1 LAKNI
6 APRPSHDPGRSAR
19 SNLDRD
25 DDQQLRVY
33 LRGDLEIPPDGGTRV
48 DSGWFNSSHWNRCR
62 PLNASRG
69 PLKERQRAARPW
81 VNLIHSWRGA
91 VRLAVA
97 IGVSYFLASRLGMF
111 FRAEP
116 EGLAVFSPA
125 AGIATGALIAFGAAA
140 RLPAASAVVCATI
153 ACSLIDCSLMMG
165 RSPWLA
171 IPLSLANAGQPLITA
186 WLIDR
191 WFGDDFKLEDV
202 RRVVGFLV
210 ASTIGAAV
218 AGAAA
223 AVAINLFEPATL
235 PFNVWRLWFASCLLG
250 IITIAPLFI
259 GLVHAVRQGLPRRE
273 LIEGA
278 IALMTL
284 AALSA
289 FLVLLPRGAW
299 ATALPVAVAFP
310 VLLWVA
316 VRCRPLFSAAATFV
330 VTLTVV
336 LLTTFNMGHFA
347 DASIPAADRMLAAQ
361 TIVLA
366 GALLTLVLTALFSER
381 RRSEAELRQSKERLQ
396 LALDGA
402 ELGAFSADLAT
413 GRLECDSRAAQIHGY
428 MKAPMTIKE
437 SRRFVHQDDLLRI
450 EADLA
455 QALQAGRAW
464 NVEYRV
470 VPPPNHPHAGETRW
484 IAVESSI
491 VRGPRGSA
499 VGLLGVTRDI
509 TPHKRAEQALAER
522 NAQLALAG
530 PAALVGSYAYD
541 VDAGKLQI
549 SEGYAAIH
557 GLPEGTNETTIREW
571 LARVHSEDVAH
582 VKSFRDQMFA
592 EKRRLGK
599 LEYRILRSDGE
610 VRWIERRNSVSYSV
624 DGRPERVVGVS
635 IDVSERK
642 RAEQYQRTLN
652 AELDHRVK
660 NILATVGAIIAQ
672 TREASASQADFV
684 AGLNHRIESLAR
696 THELLSETHWHD
708 VPLVEIIRR
717 ELAPYRARNTDIGGP
732 NLTLKAEAAQG
743 VAMVLHELTTNAA
756 KYGALSSGNG
766 RVTVQWRWLQN
777 GLLDRLVIDWQEIDG
792 PPVRGT
798 NQSSYGTNI
807 IRELIPFELGGSVE
821 LSFATEGAKCRIEIP
836 GEWANR
842 TADTAN
848 VLKSP
853 GIPSLSTNRH

>member
-1 LAKNI
+1 
-6 APRPSHDPGRSAR
+6 
-19 SNLDRD
+19 
-25 DDQQLRVY
+25 
-33 LRGDLEIPPDGGTRV
+33 
-48 DSGWFNSSHWNRCR
+48 
-62 PLNASRG
+62 
-69 PLKERQRAARPW
+69 
-81 VNLIHSWRGA
+81 
-91 VRLAVA
+91 
-97 IGVSYFLASRLGMF
+97 M
-111 FRAEP
+111 
-116 EGLAVFSPA
+116 FSPA
-125 AGIATGALIAFGAAA
+125 AGIATGALIALGSAA
-140 RLPAASAVVCATI
+140 RLPVASAVVCATI
-153 ACSLIDCSLMMG
+153 ACSLIECSLMMG
-165 RSPWLA
+165 RSPWLS

-186 WLIDR
+186 WLIER
-191 WFGDDFKLEDV
+191 WFGDHFKLEDV

-218 AGAAA
+218 AAAAA
-223 AVAINLFEPATL
+223 AVAISLFEPAAS
-235 PFNVWRLWFASCLLG
+235 PFNVRRLWFASSLLG
-250 IITIAPLFI
+250 IITIAPLLI
-259 GLVHAVRQGLPRRE
+259 GLGATVRQQLSRHE

-278 IALMTL
+278 IALLTL
-284 AALSA
+284 AALST

-316 VRCRPLFSAAATFV
+316 VRCRPLFAAAATFV

-336 LLTTFNMGHFA
+336 LSTTFNMGHFA
-347 DASIPAADRMLAAQ
+347 DTSIPAADRILAAQ

-366 GALLTLVLTALFSER
+366 GALLTLVLAALFSER
-381 RRSEAELRQSKERLQ
+381 RRIEAELRQSKERLQ

-428 MKAPMTIKE
+428 MEAPMTIKQ
-437 SRRFVHQDDLLRI
+437 SRRFVHRDDLLRV
-450 EADLA
+450 EATLV
-455 QALQAGRAW
+455 QALQRGHAW

-470 VPPPNHPHAGETRW
+470 VPPLNHPHAGETRW

-491 VRGPRGSA
+491 VRGPRGIP

-557 GLPEGTNETTIREW
+557 GLPAGTNETTISEW
-571 LARVHSEDVAH
+571 LARVHPEDVGH
-582 VKSFRDQMFA
+582 VKCFRDQMFA
-592 EKRRLGK
+592 EQRSLGK
-599 LEYRILRSDGE
+599 LEYRIVRSDGE

-660 NILATVGAIIAQ
+660 NILATVRAIIAQ
-672 TREASASQADFV
+672 TREASGSQADFV
-684 AGLNHRIESLAR
+684 AGLDHRIDSLAR

-708 VPLVEIIRR
+708 VPLLEIIRR
-717 ELAPYRARNTDIGGP
+717 ELAPYSARNTDIGGP

-756 KYGALSSGNG
+756 KYGALSSGTG
-766 RVTVQWRWLQN
+766 RVTVRWRWRQN
-777 GLLDRLVIDWQEIDG
+777 GSPARLVIEWQEIDG

-821 LSFATEGAKCRIEIP
+821 LSFATEGTQCRIEIP
-836 GEWANR
+836 GEWANK
-842 TADTAN
+842 TADGAN
-848 VLKSP
+848 VLNSSR
-853 GIPSLSTNRH
+853 ISSMRTNRR

>member
-1 LAKNI
+1 
-6 APRPSHDPGRSAR
+6 
-19 SNLDRD
+19 
-25 DDQQLRVY
+25 
-33 LRGDLEIPPDGGTRV
+33 
-48 DSGWFNSSHWNRCR
+48 
-62 PLNASRG
+62 
-69 PLKERQRAARPW
+69 
-81 VNLIHSWRGA
+81 
-91 VRLAVA
+91 
-97 IGVSYFLASRLGMF
+97 
-111 FRAEP
+111 
-116 EGLAVFSPA
+116 
-125 AGIATGALIAFGAAA
+125 
-140 RLPAASAVVCATI
+140 
-153 ACSLIDCSLMMG
+153 MMG

-171 IPLSLANAGQPLITA
+171 VPLSLANAGQPLISA
-186 WLIDR
+186 WLIER
-191 WFGDDFKLEDV
+191 WFGDGFKLDDV

-218 AGAAA
+218 AAAAA
-223 AVAINLFEPATL
+223 AVAISLFEPTAIPL
-235 PFNVWRLWFASCLLG
+235 NVWRLWFASSLLG
-250 IITIAPLFI
+250 IITIAPLLI
-259 GLVHAVRQGLPRRE
+259 GLRDTVRQRPPRHE

-278 IALMTL
+278 TALMTL
-284 AALSA
+284 AALGA
-289 FLVLLPRGAW
+289 FRVLLPRGAW
-299 ATALPVAVAFP
+299 ASALPVAAALL

-316 VRCRPLFSAAATFV
+316 VRCRPLFAAAATLV

-336 LLTTFNMGHFA
+336 LSTTFNLGHFG
-347 DASIPAADRMLAAQ
+347 DTSNSTTERLLAAQ

-366 GALLTLVLTALFSER
+366 VALLTLVLAALFSER
-381 RRSEAELRQSKERLQ
+381 RRSETELRQSKERLQ

-413 GRLECDSRAAQIHGY
+413 GRLECDSRAAQIHGF
-428 MKAPMTIKE
+428 MEAPMTIKE
-437 SRRFVHQDDLLRI
+437 SWRFVHRDDLLRMDAALT
-450 EADLA
+450 E
-455 QALQAGRAW
+455 ALQTGRAW
-464 NVEYRV
+464 NFEYRV

-491 VRGPRGSA
+491 MRGPRGIP
-499 VGLLGVTRDI
+499 VDLLGVTRDI

-557 GLPEGTNETTIREW
+557 GLPEGTNETTISEW
-571 LARVHSEDVAH
+571 LAKVHPEDVAH

-592 EKRRLGK
+592 EKRNLGK
-599 LEYRILRSDGE
+599 LEYRIVRSDGE

-660 NILATVGAIIAQ
+660 NILATVRAIIAQ
-672 TREASASQADFV
+672 TREASGSQADFV
-684 AGLNHRIESLAR
+684 AGLDHRIESLAR

-717 ELAPYRARNTDIGGP
+717 ELAPYSARNTDIGGP

-756 KYGALSSGNG
+756 KYGALSSGSG
-766 RVTVQWRWLQN
+766 RVTVRWRWLQN
-777 GLLDRLVIDWQEIDG
+777 GSPDRLVIEWQEIDG

-798 NQSSYGTNI
+798 SQSSYGTNI
-807 IRELIPFELGGSVE
+807 IRELIPFELGGAVE
-821 LSFATEGAKCRIEIP
+821 LSFATEGTKCRIEIP
-836 GEWANR
+836 GVWAHR
-842 TADTAN
+842 TADPAHVPKSSPITAMSHQAPK
-848 VLKSP
+848 LAGRSP
-853 GIPSLSTNRH
+853 LVPSR

>member
-1 LAKNI
+1 M
-6 APRPSHDPGRSAR
+6 
-19 SNLDRD
+19 
-25 DDQQLRVY
+25 Y
-33 LRGDLEIPPDGGTRV
+33 LRD
-48 DSGWFNSSHWNRCR
+48 
-62 PLNASRG
+62 
-69 PLKERQRAARPW
+69 
-81 VNLIHSWRGA
+81 
-91 VRLAVA
+91 
-97 IGVSYFLASRLGMF
+97 
-111 FRAEP
+111 EP

-125 AGIATGALIAFGAAA
+125 AGIATGALVALGSAA
-140 RLPAASAVVCATI
+140 RLPVALAVVCATI
-153 ACSLIDCSLMMG
+153 ACSLTECSLMMG

-171 IPLSLANAGQPLITA
+171 VPLSLANAGQPLITA
-186 WLIDR
+186 GLIER
-191 WFGDDFKLEDV
+191 WFGEDFKLEDV
-202 RRVVGFLV
+202 RRVAAFLV
-210 ASTIGAAV
+210 SSTIGAAV
-218 AGAAA
+218 AAGAAA
-223 AVAINLFEPATL
+223 LAICLFEPAAS
-235 PFNVWRLWFASCLLG
+235 PFNVWRLWFASSLLG
-250 IITIAPLFI
+250 VITIAPLLI
-259 GLVHAVRQGLPRRE
+259 GLGETVRLRPPRHE

-284 AALSA
+284 VALSA
-289 FLVLLPRGAW
+289 LLVLLPRGAL
-299 ATALPVAVAFP
+299 AMALPASLAFP

-316 VRCRPLFSAAATFV
+316 VRCRPLFAAAATFV
-330 VTLTVV
+330 VSLTV
-336 LLTTFNMGHFA
+336 LLSITFNMGHFG
-347 DASIPAADRMLAAQ
+347 DASIPAADRILAAQ

-366 GALLTLVLTALFSER
+366 GALLTLVLAALFSER

-428 MKAPMTIKE
+428 VEAPMTIKE
-437 SRRFVHQDDLLRI
+437 ARRFVHRDDLLRI
-450 EADLA
+450 DTTLA
-455 QALQAGRAW
+455 QALKTGRAW

-470 VPPPNHPHAGETRW
+470 VPPPNHPHGGETRW
-484 IAVESSI
+484 IAVDSSI
-491 VRGPRGSA
+491 VRGPRGIP

-557 GLPEGTNETTIREW
+557 GLPEGTNETTISEW
-571 LARVHSEDVAH
+571 LARVHPEDVAH
-582 VKSFRDQMFA
+582 VKSFRDQMFS
-592 EKRRLGK
+592 EKRGLGK
-599 LEYRILRSDGE
+599 LEYRIVRAGGE

-660 NILATVGAIIAQ
+660 NILATVRAIIAQ
-672 TREASASQADFV
+672 TREASGSQADFV
-684 AGLNHRIESLAR
+684 AGLDHRIESLAR

-717 ELAPYRARNTDIGGP
+717 ELAPYDARNTDIGGP
-732 NLTLKAEAAQG
+732 SLTLKAEAAQG

-756 KYGALSSGNG
+756 KYGALSSGTG
-766 RVTVQWRWLQN
+766 RVTVRWRWLQN
-777 GLLDRLVIDWQEIDG
+777 GSPDRLAIEWQEIDG
-792 PPVRGT
+792 PPVRAT
-798 NQSSYGTNI
+798 SQSSYGTNI
-807 IRELIPFELGGSVE
+807 IRELIPFELGGAVE
-821 LSFATEGAKCRIEIP
+821 LSFAKDGIKCRIEIP

-842 TADTAN
+842 TADADK
-848 VLKSP
+848 VVKSSRM
-853 GIPSLSTNRH
+853 PSMSRQQN